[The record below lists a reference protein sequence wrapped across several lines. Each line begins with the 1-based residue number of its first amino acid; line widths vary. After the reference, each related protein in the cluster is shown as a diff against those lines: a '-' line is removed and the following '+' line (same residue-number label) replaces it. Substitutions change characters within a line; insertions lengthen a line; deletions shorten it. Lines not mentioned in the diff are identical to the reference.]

1 MPRSCFVFSFLIVFY
16 KIYSSGILQQFAAR
30 GQSFLPNE
38 QTVCTLHILGQD
50 KHEED
55 LVHS

>member
-1 MPRSCFVFSFLIVFY
+1 MLFRFQFLIVFY

-50 KHEED
+50 KHEGD